1 MNYREQFNIVISG
14 HVDHGKSTV
23 IGRLLAD
30 TNSLPDGKLESIR
43 EYCKKNSKTFEY
55 AFLLDALKEEQ
66 SQGITIDAARIHFK
80 TAKRDYL
87 ILDAPGHIE
96 FLRNMITGA
105 TRAEGTLIVIDI
117 NEGIKENS
125 RRHGYLISMLGIRQ
139 VSVLINK
146 MDLAGY
152 SRDAYDKIV
161 SEYQAFLKRI
171 GIEPFSFIPVA
182 ALNGENIFRRSEKM
196 PWYEG
201 PTVVEQ
207 IDCFEPDRG
216 KADKPFRFP
225 VQDVY
230 KFTGMNDD
238 RRILAGMV
246 AFGSIRQSEE
256 VLFLPSNKKSR
267 IRTIET
273 FSDKPPECVS
283 AGMSCGFTI
292 DDPLYIKPGE
302 MMLRVEEPSKPS
314 ASRRFK
320 ANLFW
325 MGAFPMVKGKQ
336 YEIKIGT
343 AYILINLT
351 EILGIMDASDL
362 ESIGNKSEVD
372 RYEVAECVLE
382 TNRPVAFDHTPLL
395 DSTSRFVI
403 IDNYQ
408 ISGAGIILQSLEDE
422 NISLVK
428 YLARRENR
436 WDAGSVTKF
445 ERETRYGHRAKLV
458 LLTGSANI
466 EETGKFLER
475 SLYDMKFFSFYI
487 GMKSLSAGLDND
499 LDGSIE
505 NREESIRRLGEI
517 SRILT
522 DAGLIAITCMREMD
536 DYDAEKIR
544 ELNSPYEL
552 LTIKYG
558 RSPFDKFPADLDL
571 PEDTSPE
578 TAVEKI
584 LELMRKKDIVPEY
597 FL

>member
-1 MNYREQFNIVISG
+1 MNDREQFNIVIAG

-23 IGRLLAD
+23 LGRLLAD
-30 TNSLPDGKLESIR
+30 TGSLPDGKLESVK
-43 EYCKKNSKTFEY
+43 EYCKKNSKVFEY

-66 SQGITIDAARIHFK
+66 SQGITIDAARIYFK

-87 ILDAPGHIE
+87 IIDAPGHIE

-105 TRAEGTLIVIDI
+105 TKAEGTLIVIDVK
-117 NEGIKENS
+117 EGVKENS

-139 VSVLINK
+139 VTVLVNK

-152 SRDAYDKIV
+152 SQAEFDRIV
-161 SEYQAFLKRI
+161 TEYRTFLGRV
-171 GIEPFSFIPVA
+171 GVEPQSFIPVA
-182 ALNGENIFRRSEKM
+182 ALTGENILRRSENM
-196 PWYEG
+196 PWYVG

-207 IDCFEPDRG
+207 IDLFEPERG
-216 KADKPFRFP
+216 QAEKPFRFP

-246 AFGSIRQSEE
+246 AFGKIAAGEE

-273 FSDKPPECVS
+273 FTGTPPDTVS
-283 AGMSCGFTI
+283 AGVSCGFTI

-302 MMLRVEEPSKPS
+302 MMLRASDTALPES
-314 ASRRFK
+314 SRRFK

-325 MGAFPMVKGKQ
+325 MGSFPMIKGKQ

-343 AYILINLT
+343 AYVLVKLT
-351 EILGIMDASDL
+351 EILSTMDASDL
-362 ESIGNKSEVD
+362 DSAANRPEID

-382 TNRPVAFDHTPLL
+382 ANRPVAFDQSPLL

-408 ISGAGIILQSLEDE
+408 ICGAGIVLQALEDE
-422 NISLVK
+422 NSSLSK
-428 YLARRENR
+428 YLERRENR
-436 WDAGSVTKF
+436 WDPGSVMKS
-445 ERETRYGHRAKLV
+445 ERESRYGHRAKLV
-458 LLTGSANI
+458 LLTGTSNI
-466 EETGKFLER
+466 EEAGKLLER
-475 SLYDMKFFSFYI
+475 RLYEHKFFSYYI
-487 GMKSLSAGLDND
+487 GMKSLSAGLDID

-517 SRILT
+517 ARILT
-522 DAGLIAITCMREMD
+522 EAGLIAISCLKEMD
-536 DYDAEKIR
+536 DFDAEKIR
-544 ELNSPYEL
+544 ELNTPYEL
-552 LTIKYG
+552 LTVKYG
-558 RSPFDKFPADLDL
+558 GASLEKFPPDLEIRSD
-571 PEDTSPE
+571 ESPE
-578 TAVEKI
+578 SAVSRI
-584 LELMRKKDIVPEY
+584 VELLIRKEIVPEY
-597 FL
+597 YL